1 MSVVELNKQSIALHV
16 QYRVDCVANN
26 APIGLIK

>member
-16 QYRVDCVANN
+16 QHRVGCVADK
-26 APIGLIK
+26 APIELIK